1 MKKFNESFSFV
12 SKCDSLERDR
22 LKFLRSSKRRNG
34 ITKDGVSN
42 GTIQPRGKI
51 GFGHGPFVTSSRTRN
66 RRATSTV
73 RPSTV
78 VPVHRSMEKNTWIQG
93 RLRRSRLITIGAT
106 IDTKPVKVQRIPILP
121 RVVELANVSKR
132 RPVRPMSLTRQ
143 PRFVSS
149 PFGCI
154 RIAEQRYP
162 FVAFIHPSNVYNRI
176 IDQLN
181 ATFVFGLT
189 PFLALSYRERKNG
202 KNRDDFNLEQ

>member
-1 MKKFNESFSFV
+1 MEFRTARFSQEEKLALV
-12 SKCDSLERDR
+12 
-22 LKFLRSSKRRNG
+22 
-34 ITKDGVSN
+34 
-42 GTIQPRGKI
+42 
-51 GFGHGPFVTSSRTRN
+51 
-66 RRATSTV
+66 TV
-73 RPSTV
+73 RSWLHRGEQRAPFDYPQLSPSTD
-78 VPVHRSMEKNTWIQG
+78 RWKRILGIQG
-93 RLRRSRLITIGAT
+93 RLRRSPLITIGAT

-202 KNRDDFNLEQ
+202 KNRDDFNLEQWK

>member
-1 MKKFNESFSFV
+1 MEFRTARFSQEEKLALV
-12 SKCDSLERDR
+12 TV
-22 LKFLRSSKRRNG
+22 RS
-34 ITKDGVSN
+34 
-42 GTIQPRGKI
+42 
-51 GFGHGPFVTSSRTRN
+51 SSRTRN

-78 VPVHRSMEKNTWIQG
+78 VHRSSTDRWKRILGIQG